1 MGFQVGFD
9 REKYI
14 ELQSKHIVER
24 RAKIGGKLY
33 LEMGGKLFD
42 DNHASRVLPGFTP
55 DNKIVML
62 EQIADD
68 VEIIVCLNAKDLQRQ
83 KMRSDVGITY
93 DEDVL
98 RLIDVFR
105 ERGFLVENVVMT
117 QFEESN
123 ALAVTFMQRLE
134 RMGVRVARHRI
145 IPGYPTN
152 VDVIAS
158 DEGLGKND
166 FVSTSRDLVVVTAPG
181 PGSGK
186 LATCL
191 SQIYHEA
198 KRGVKAG
205 YAKFETFPI
214 WNIPLEHPV
223 NLAYE
228 AATVDLDDAN
238 LIDPFHLEAYGES
251 VSSYNRD
258 IDVFPLL
265 HTLLQRIAGESP
277 YKSPTDMGVNMAGY
291 CISDDEAVREAS
303 RQEIIRRYYQ
313 ARVEE
318 RKEALDST
326 LSDRVRHIM
335 RKAGV
340 TTADRKVVAPAL
352 KRAQAT
358 GGPASA
364 IELLDGTIV
373 TGKTTELLGCS
384 AGMLLNALKHLAGID
399 RDALLLSP
407 QAIEPI
413 QKLKTEHLGSRNPRL
428 HMDEVLIALSVS
440 ASTSQDARNAMAQLK
455 NLAHCDVHVTTILGS
470 VDETIFRNLG
480 VYVTTEPVFQRKS
493 LYQKK

>member
-1 MGFQVGFD
+1 M
-9 REKYI
+9 
-14 ELQSKHIVER
+14 
-24 RAKIGGKLY
+24 
-33 LEMGGKLFD
+33 
-42 DNHASRVLPGFTP
+42 
-55 DNKIVML
+55 
-62 EQIADD
+62 
-68 VEIIVCLNAKDLQRQ
+68 
-83 KMRSDVGITY
+83 
-93 DEDVL
+93 
-98 RLIDVFR
+98 
-105 ERGFLVENVVMT
+105 
-117 QFEESN
+117 
-123 ALAVTFMQRLE
+123 
-134 RMGVRVARHRI
+134 
-145 IPGYPTN
+145 
-152 VDVIAS
+152 
-158 DEGLGKND
+158 
-166 FVSTSRDLVVVTAPG
+166 
-181 PGSGK
+181 
-186 LATCL
+186 
-191 SQIYHEA
+191 
-198 KRGVKAG
+198 KAG

-358 GGPASA
+358 GGAASA